1 MVTGEK
7 KQPALSGGPPS
18 EGLEK
23 AARQELERLLSS
35 SLFSRA
41 HQLWPVLEAIVEQ
54 SLGNHETLPSEK
66 SIGRAALG
74 RNFDPTSDSTVR
86 VRLREIRNKLGQY
99 YRSAGAGDPIEI
111 QVPKGGYK
119 ARFVRRKVGPI
130 EIRPTEK
137 SKPASPLKIG
147 VVPFLAL
154 VDGIS
159 EEFGFNAAL
168 LLSQILGSAPGIAV
182 HSSPVLLNVHGPDA
196 SLREVSNSF
205 GLSQVVQGTICPVDG
220 FLKATVNL
228 TDTASQT
235 ITWSDGFEC
244 DIADFG
250 FVRRIAD
257 AIASRFAHVEPGS
270 LRHLIIP
277 DNAIAAD
284 HYCRGV
290 RSWAER
296 TPRSVSEAESH
307 FRLAAAADPKH
318 AATYAGLAN
327 CALFRAILGQRPS
340 DLAPVAIEMAARAVG
355 CDPDS
360 ADAHA
365 VLGAVRSIFQH
376 DWPAA
381 EAEYRVAAQLNPD
394 SVDLLGWYSGH
405 LAVLGRFDE
414 AIRTARRLEV
424 LDAHSPFITAHVAK
438 VFYFCGE
445 YDAASSRLES
455 IIALAPQ
462 MDMAHGFLGMALC
475 AGGDIARGIGHLER
489 AADLTDRA
497 DGYIGLLGHYLAKLG
512 KVLRA
517 QEIAQEL
524 ESRSA
529 VGYVPAT
536 QIAIVWAGLGQIDK
550 VFRCLNQAVEDND
563 FYLSLLKI
571 WPPFQVVRDDPRFVA
586 VLQRLRLA

>member
-1 MVTGEK
+1 
-7 KQPALSGGPPS
+7 
-18 EGLEK
+18 
-23 AARQELERLLSS
+23 
-35 SLFSRA
+35 
-41 HQLWPVLEAIVEQ
+41 
-54 SLGNHETLPSEK
+54 
-66 SIGRAALG
+66 
-74 RNFDPTSDSTVR
+74 
-86 VRLREIRNKLGQY
+86 
-99 YRSAGAGDPIEI
+99 
-111 QVPKGGYK
+111 
-119 ARFVRRKVGPI
+119 
-130 EIRPTEK
+130 
-137 SKPASPLKIG
+137 
-147 VVPFLAL
+147 L
-154 VDGIS
+154 VDGVP
-159 EEFGFNAAL
+159 EEFGVNAAF
-168 LLSQILGSAPGIAV
+168 LLSQILGSDQGIAV
-182 HSSPVLLNVHGPDA
+182 HSSPVFLNAHGPDA
-196 SLREVSNSF
+196 SLREISNSF
-205 GLSQVVQGTICPVDG
+205 RLNLVVQGTICHVDG
-220 FLKATVNL
+220 SLKATVNL

-235 ITWSDGFEC
+235 ITWSDCFEC
-244 DIADFG
+244 AIADFG
-250 FVRRIAD
+250 FVRRIAE
-257 AIASRFAHVEPGS
+257 AIASRFAHVEPGP

-296 TPRSVSEAESH
+296 TPRSVSEAEGH

-381 EAEYRVAAQLNPD
+381 EAEYMVAAQLNPD

-405 LAVLGRFDE
+405 LAVLGRADE
-414 AIRTARRLEV
+414 AMHTARRLEV

-438 VFYFCGE
+438 VLYFCGE
-445 YDAASSRLES
+445 YEAASSRFES
-455 IIALAPQ
+455 IIAFAPQ

-475 AGGDIARGIGHLER
+475 AGGDIAQGICHLER
-489 AADLTDRA
+489 AADLTGRA
-497 DGYIGLLGHYLAKLG
+497 DGYLGPLGHYLAKSG
-512 KVLRA
+512 KALRA

-529 VGYVPAT
+529 VHYVPAT

-563 FYLSLLKI
+563 FFLSLLKI
-571 WPPFQVVRDDPRFVA
+571 WPPFQAVRDDPRFVA
-586 VLQRLRLA
+586 ILRRLGL

>member
-7 KQPALSGGPPS
+7 KQPVLSGSPS
-18 EGLEK
+18 SDELRNE
-23 AARQELERLLSS
+23 ARQQLQRLFSS
-35 SLFSRA
+35 SLFSHA

-54 SLGNHETLPSEK
+54 SLGNHDTIPSEK
-66 SIGRAALG
+66 SIGRAVLG
-74 RNFDPTSDSTVR
+74 PTFDSTSDSTVR
-86 VRLREIRNKLGQY
+86 VRVREIRNKLSQY
-99 YRSAGAGDPIEI
+99 YRGAGAGDPIEI

-137 SKPASPLKIG
+137 SKPASPSKIG
-147 VVPFLAL
+147 VVPFLTL
-154 VDGIS
+154 VDGVS
-159 EEFGFNAAL
+159 EDFGFNAAF
-168 LLSQILGSAPGIAV
+168 LLSQILGSAPRIAV
-182 HSSPVLLNVHGPDA
+182 HSSPVSLSAHGPDG
-196 SLREVSNSF
+196 LREISNSF
-205 GLSQVVQGTICPVDG
+205 GLSQIVQGTICNVDG
-220 FLKATVNL
+220 SIRATVNL

-244 DIADFG
+244 DIGDFG

-296 TPRSVSEAESH
+296 TPRSVTEAEGH

-327 CALFRAILGQRPS
+327 CALFRAILGQRPL

-376 DWPAA
+376 DWSAA
-381 EAEYRVAAQLNPD
+381 EAEYTVAAQLNPD
-394 SVDLLGWYSGH
+394 SADLLGWYSGH
-405 LAVLGRFDE
+405 LAVLGRADQ
-414 AIRTARRLEV
+414 ATHTARRLEV

-438 VFYFCGE
+438 VFYFCGD
-445 YDAASSRLES
+445 YGAASSRFES
-455 IIALAPQ
+455 IIAFAPQ

-475 AGGDIARGIGHLER
+475 AGGDIARGICHLER
-489 AADLTDRA
+489 AADLTGRA
-497 DGYIGLLGHYLAKLG
+497 DGYLGPLGHYLAKSG

-517 QEIAQEL
+517 QDIAQEL
-524 ESRSA
+524 ENRA
-529 VGYVPAT
+529 AAGYVPAT
-536 QIAIVWAGLGQIDK
+536 QIALVWAGLGQIDK

-563 FYLSLLKI
+563 FFLSLLKI
-571 WPPFQVVRDDPRFVA
+571 WPPFQAVRDDPRFVA
-586 VLQRLRLA
+586 ILQRLGL